1 VGEVACHLNSKH
13 HKISENILS
22 ENFAQNCRPFQI
34 PELPGNIRENSSFKV
49 TAECQIQLEP
59 MLSIRSI
66 SRSSLPSEHLS
77 LREKAAPSAFVTD
90 GVLLNPVGKIL
101 HLRSSATLPV

>member
-1 VGEVACHLNSKH
+1 MVEVACHLNSKH

-34 PELPGNIRENSSFKV
+34 PELPGNIRENGSFKV

-59 MLSIRSI
+59 MLSIRRV
-66 SRSSLPSEHLS
+66 SRSSLLSEHLS
-77 LREKAAPSAFVTD
+77 KKKAAPSAFVTD
-90 GVLLNPVGKIL
+90 GVF
-101 HLRSSATLPV
+101 T